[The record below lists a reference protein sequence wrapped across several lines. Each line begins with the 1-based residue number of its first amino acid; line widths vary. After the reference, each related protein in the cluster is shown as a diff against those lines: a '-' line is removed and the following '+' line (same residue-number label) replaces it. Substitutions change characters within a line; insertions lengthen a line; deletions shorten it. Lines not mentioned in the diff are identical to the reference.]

1 MKEWGAVRAPLLL
14 HVMKSLWYHFPRWLS
29 WFCRTF
35 WSGTQA
41 KCWRG
46 AQICGSV
53 LVAWTWG
60 VRSEGGPISFNK
72 TKVGPGL
79 AGFLPTANI
88 LYRTA
93 TRRAI
98 IWRFR
103 AFSGFQIRNWI
114 LIKPYYYIPSNVGK
128 YFEGLAIGN
137 FVTHVLLFCM
147 ERQFRWVKK

>member
-1 MKEWGAVRAPLLL
+1 MQRDGVCRIDPSLPQSAPFCMLMNILTLDILRAACSHRVSVANLMWHWPGGSGLRYDTGQECLTPHSLWEWETVRLCLAPLLL

-41 KCWRG
+41 KTRRG

-72 TKVGPGL
+72 TKPS
-79 AGFLPTANI
+79 A
-88 LYRTA
+88 LY
-93 TRRAI
+93 
-98 IWRFR
+98 
-103 AFSGFQIRNWI
+103 
-114 LIKPYYYIPSNVGK
+114 
-128 YFEGLAIGN
+128 GN
-137 FVTHVLLFCM
+137 C
-147 ERQFRWVKK
+147 